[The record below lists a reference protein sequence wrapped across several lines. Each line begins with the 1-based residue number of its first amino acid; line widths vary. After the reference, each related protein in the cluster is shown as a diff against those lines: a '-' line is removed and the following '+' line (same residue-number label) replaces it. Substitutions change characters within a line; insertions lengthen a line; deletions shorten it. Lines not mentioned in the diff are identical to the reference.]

1 MTHGTIA
8 VPHGCSKGMYVVVQS
23 ADDTEVWFDR
33 IIPRSMRLHPT
44 ENGISRERVRP
55 KTFAAR
61 YDVIHVP
68 TDD

>member
-1 MTHGTIA
+1 
-8 VPHGCSKGMYVVVQS
+8 
-23 ADDTEVWFDR
+23 
-33 IIPRSMRLHPT
+33 MRLHPT